1 MRILFKGFFKEKTEL
16 GKYLT
21 PKQKVGIKE
30 YLVKEDGT
38 DCVHC
43 EKELDLSTCVISHL
57 DNNPKHNDPWNHA
70 LSHQQCNIDVIENFD
85 YQLKAQERIRQNHS
99 KIYAPRIEI
108 KNETVSTEVDIN
120 VSNREIAKQYLT
132 ERTID
137 NKTTDYKDA
146 LDSITYLC
154 QKMTGHGSQKCVRDY
169 LSSFCSSIAPFMIVK
184 DENKNK
190 VIQRRS
196 GN

>member
-1 MRILFKGFFKEKTEL
+1 MA
-16 GKYLT
+16 KYLT
-21 PKQKVGIKE
+21 PKEKVRIKE
-30 YLVKEDGT
+30 FHIKEDGT

-43 EKELDLSTCVISHL
+43 EKELDLDNCVIAHL
-57 DNNPKHNDPWNHA
+57 DDNPKNNNDWNHG
-70 LSHQQCNIDVIENFD
+70 LSHQQCNIDVINNFD
-85 YQLKAQERIRQNHS
+85 YKLRAQERIKLNHS

-108 KNETVSTEVDIN
+108 KNENVSTEVEIN
-120 VSNREIAKQYLT
+120 KSNREITQQFLT

-137 NKTTDYKDA
+137 SKTIEYKDA

-169 LSSFCSSIAPFMIVK
+169 ISSFCSSIAPFMIVK

-190 VIQRRS
+190 VIQTRA